1 MCTEKHPPQDSNDDH
16 ERAGQS
22 NNSNN
27 SFPDL
32 LLDTEL
38 STLDPKVLAAINKRI
53 AAYRKRFPQGEPMY
67 KRVAPYRL
75 FIYAEDIV
83 LMTKKS
89 LRTAHRVLQNTRIYW
104 RKSQTPMSPLPSFAP
119 SMTGTKKRHR
129 NF

>member
-1 MCTEKHPPQDSNDDH
+1 MTTGKHLPQDSNDDQ
-16 ERAGQS
+16 EKTGQF

-27 SFPDL
+27 PFPDL
-32 LLDTEL
+32 LVDAEL
-38 STLDPKVLAAINKRI
+38 SSLDPKVLAAINKRI

-89 LRTAHRVLQNTRIYW
+89 LRTAHRVLQNTRI
-104 RKSQTPMSPLPSFAP
+104 LLE
-119 SMTGTKKRHR
+119 KKP
-129 NF
+129 NAEVTITEF